1 MKGIAGRAVK
11 PAIAARDRYFL
22 QGSAWREPIGAASD
36 EFQAFVARARLPL
49 GAALSSVAAMTDAH
63 SAGILPCQSI
73 DELIAREAITSQ
85 TPFDIDQV
93 QPASLDLRLGA
104 RCWRVRASFLPGRHR
119 RVLERLSD
127 VAMHELDLTQGAV
140 LEKGCVYIAEIQERL
155 TLPHNIAARGNPKSS
170 TGRVDVFVRL
180 LTDNSRAFDDVEA
193 GYDGPLFIEIAPQTF
208 SVLVRAGTRLNQ
220 LRLKRGEPA
229 KLSIRSV
236 GVDLSPGVVGFRGR
250 RHAGVI
256 DLDREDGHDP
266 RDFWEPLE
274 TRHGELLLDPGEFYI
289 LASKDDIEIPALEAA
304 EMTPIDPSVGEFRVH
319 YAGFFDPGFG
329 TEEAGA
335 VGSKG
340 VLEVRSH
347 ETPFLLEDGQTVARL
362 VYEPLTARPVR
373 LYGEGGS
380 HYQRQGLKL
389 SKHFKAWR

>member
-1 MKGIAGRAVK
+1 
-11 PAIAARDRYFL
+11 
-22 QGSAWREPIGAASD
+22 
-36 EFQAFVARARLPL
+36 
-49 GAALSSVAAMTDAH
+49 MTDAH
-63 SAGILPCQSI
+63 AAGILPCQSI
-73 DELIAREAITSQ
+73 EDLIAQEAITSQ
-85 TPFDIDQV
+85 TPFDTDQV

-104 RCWRVRASFLPGRHR
+104 RCWRVRASFLPGVAR
-119 RVLERLSD
+119 RVPERLKD
-127 VAMHELDLTQGAV
+127 VAMHELDLTKGAV

-155 TLPHNIAARGNPKSS
+155 SLPGNVAARGNPKSS

-180 LTDNSRAFDDVEA
+180 LSDHSKAFDDIET
-193 GYDGPLFIEIAPQTF
+193 GYEGPLYIEIAPQTF
-208 SVLVRAGTRLNQ
+208 SVLVRSGTRLNQ
-220 LRLKRGEPA
+220 LRLKRGDPV
-229 KLSIRSV
+229 KLATKSV
-236 GVDLSPGVVGFRGR
+236 GVDLTPGEGGIVGFRGR

-256 DLDREDGHDP
+256 DLDHVDGHDP

-289 LASKDDIEIPALEAA
+289 LASKDDVQIPVLEAA

-347 ETPFLLEDGQTVARL
+347 ETPFLLEDGQIVARL
-362 VYEPLTARPVR
+362 VYEPLTARPER

>member
-1 MKGIAGRAVK
+1 
-11 PAIAARDRYFL
+11 
-22 QGSAWREPIGAASD
+22 
-36 EFQAFVARARLPL
+36 
-49 GAALSSVAAMTDAH
+49 MTDAH
-63 SAGILPCQSI
+63 TAGILPCQTI
-73 DELIAREAITSQ
+73 EELIAREAITSQ
-85 TPFDIDQV
+85 TPFDRDQV

-104 RCWRVRASFLPGRHR
+104 RAWRVRASFLPGLGR
-119 RVLERLSD
+119 RVTERLKD
-127 VAMHELDLTQGAV
+127 VAMHELDLTRGAV
-140 LEKGCVYIAEIQERL
+140 LEKGCVYIAELQESL
-155 TLPHNIAARGNPKSS
+155 ALPANVAARGNPKSS

-180 LTDNSRAFDDVEA
+180 LTNHSRAFDDVEA
-193 GYDGPLFIEIAPQTF
+193 GYEGPLYMEIAPQTF
-208 SVLVRAGTRLNQ
+208 SVLVRSGTRLNQ

-236 GVDLSPGVVGFRGR
+236 GVDLSAGMGGIVGFRGR
-250 RHAGVI
+250 RHAGVV
-256 DLDREDGHDP
+256 DLDHEDGHDP

-289 LASKDDIEIPALEAA
+289 LASKDDIEIPVLEAA

-362 VYEPLTARPVR
+362 VYEPLTERPSR

-389 SKHFKAWR
+389 SKHFRAWS